1 MRGEGSAGVLI
12 SVPIFAI
19 KSVVNFTGG
28 YFYSLLFLFFFS
40 FPPGAIFTFHVRRQ
54 LSTNI
59 KLRTS
64 RIHVSLKTDL
74 HTLSEAQPEA
84 ACLLYICTKANK

>member
-1 MRGEGSAGVLI
+1 MQGLLI

-19 KSVVNFTGG
+19 KSFVNFTGG

-40 FPPGAIFTFHVRRQ
+40 FPLGAIFTFHVGKQ
-54 LSTNI
+54 LSTII

-64 RIHVSLKTDL
+64 RIHVGLKTDL
-74 HTLSEAQPEA
+74 HTLSGAQAEA
-84 ACLLYICTKANK
+84 ACLLHICTKANE